1 MNDKKS
7 KGLVEVL
14 PDAGFV
20 DRIDIFEER
29 PDSEGV
35 AATATKAGVSM
46 LLALAER
53 LSADRRDNRIARD
66 RVLIP
71 EVRVSD
77 VTNAVAGL
85 RPWMLVTMANM
96 CGAGVRR
103 LNTVQDAIRSRIV
116 DES

>member
-1 MNDKKS
+1 MNDKNTVVVGELKDA
-7 KGLVEVL
+7 VL
-14 PDAGFV
+14 S
-20 DRIDIFEER
+20 DRVSVVGDR

-46 LLALAER
+46 LLALAAQ
-53 LSADRRDNRIARD
+53 LSADRRDSGIARD

-85 RPWMLVTMANM
+85 RPRILGAVANT
-96 CGAGVRR
+96 CGAGARR
-103 LNTVQDAIRSRIV
+103 LNTAQQAIRSRIV